1 MKRIWVQTLIT
12 QMKEKDLLML
22 SSGEFEDYELVCF
35 EIKKRPKSSLIC
47 LNLYVFGVDYVTL

>member
-1 MKRIWVQTLIT
+1 
-12 QMKEKDLLML
+12 MKEKDLLML

-47 LNLYVFGVDYVTL
+47 LNLYVFGLDYVIL